1 MPDVVALA
9 KAELRQLDA
18 NFKNP
23 INRENWCTVQFNPE
37 SLKVSFANELK
48 KPEGQG
54 DQRGGAA
61 RQFVGSSTT
70 KLALTLWFDVG
81 SPQGNSPTEAPAT
94 DVRRLT
100 EKVAYFI
107 TPDRTPGKKQ
117 PLPPAVRF
125 VWGTFQFDGVMDSL
139 EETLEYFSSD
149 GKPLRASLAVTLL
162 QQDMQ
167 FAFNPEF
174 EERESGAGAR
184 AATPGTMPLTQA
196 PTGGSVQGLA
206 DAAGKGGDWQS
217 IAAANGIENPRTLA
231 AGAMLDLDLRAQT
244 IGGGIGLGGGFGLD
258 AGFVVAS
265 PSLSLG
271 AGAGTGL
278 GASGSI
284 GSGG

>member
-1 MPDVVALA
+1 MPDVANLA
-9 KAELRQLDA
+9 KAELRELDA
-18 NFKNP
+18 KFKDP
-23 INRENWCTVQFNPE
+23 INPERTCTVQFNPE
-37 SLKVSFANELK
+37 SLKASFANELK
-48 KPEGQG
+48 TPEGHG
-54 DQRGGAA
+54 DQLGEAA

-70 KLALTLWFDVG
+70 RLALTLWFDVG
-81 SPQGNSPTEAPAT
+81 APQGDTQPPAT

-100 EKVAYFI
+100 QKVAYFI
-107 TPDRTPGKKQ
+107 TPDRSKKP

-167 FAFNPEF
+167 FGFNLDF
-174 EERESGAGAR
+174 KERESAAGAR
-184 AATPGTMPLTQA
+184 AVTPGTTPLAQA
-196 PTGGSVQGLA
+196 PAGGSVQGLA
-206 DAAGKGGDWQS
+206 DAAGKGRDWQS

-231 AGAMLDLDLRAQT
+231 AGTMLDLELRAPT
-244 IGGGIGLGGGFGLD
+244 VGGGIGLGGGFGLD

-265 PSLSLG
+265 PSLALEAGG
-271 AGAGTGL
+271 ATGL
-278 GASGSI
+278 GASASI